1 MARKTAFLGLI
12 LMLLLGSCKA
22 PAYLP
27 ESEDIGTHAFGSYI
41 TIDLNEGKDLEGE
54 LISIDEEALLVLPKQ
69 GDLNIQ
75 SVPAENIKS
84 FTLMYAQPKNYG
96 WSIPVSV
103 LITASHGVFAV
114 FTAPIN
120 IVVTSVVTSR
130 GQKAFTYRDQDIS
143 MEELKMFAR
152 FPQGLPPQI
161 EVVDLK

>member
-1 MARKTAFLGLI
+1 MARKTAFLGLV

-41 TIDLNEGKDLEGE
+41 IIDLNEGKDLEGE

-69 GDLNIQ
+69 GDLQIQ

-130 GQKAFTYRDQDIS
+130 GQKAFTYRDRDIS

>member
-1 MARKTAFLGLI
+1 MARKIAFLGLV
-12 LMLLLGSCKA
+12 LMLLLSSCKA

-41 TIDLNEGKDLEGE
+41 IIDLNEGKDLEGE

-69 GDLNIQ
+69 GDLQIQ
-75 SVPAENIKS
+75 NVPTGNIKS

-120 IVVTSVVTSR
+120 IIVTSVVTAR

-161 EVVDLK
+161 EVAEVK